1 MLVLREIRNL
11 FSQYK
16 LIFSLIVLAY
26 IYNGK
31 QIYKEVLSTKEL
43 DTIVNK
49 LHKDNDSIITSINK
63 NKEELID
70 ININYEKTNDS
81 IINQSVNSD
90 IEFFTNYLSKNCG
103 RLYNCNISDT
113 IKAN

>member
-16 LIFSLIVLAY
+16 LIFSLIVLVY

-43 DTIVNK
+43 DTIVNR
-49 LHKDNDSIITSINK
+49 LHKDNDSL
-63 NKEELID
+63 E
-70 ININYEKTNDS
+70 Y
-81 IINQSVNSD
+81 
-90 IEFFTNYLSKNCG
+90 
-103 RLYNCNISDT
+103 RLQASC
-113 IKAN
+113 